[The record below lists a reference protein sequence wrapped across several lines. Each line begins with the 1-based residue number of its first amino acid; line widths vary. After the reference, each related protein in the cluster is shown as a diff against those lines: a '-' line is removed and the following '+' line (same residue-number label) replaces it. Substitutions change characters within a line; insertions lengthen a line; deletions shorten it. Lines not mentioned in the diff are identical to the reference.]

1 MKFSFRAIFLLMVV
15 FSVERTL
22 AQQQFTTIPD
32 TSLFMVDTLRP
43 LLLKLGNV
51 QFSGYLQP
59 QYQWTETKGAKGF
72 AAGDFSANANNRFSL
87 RRGRLRIDYLKLN
100 AKKLP
105 KVYFVF
111 QFDGTERGVFIRDF
125 FGRYYE
131 QKWGLISFTAGM
143 FARPFSYEVNWSSAV
158 RETPER
164 GRVTQIMM
172 PTERDLGAMIT
183 FQPKRLKSL
192 LSRVALDL
200 AVSNGQG
207 LAGPVEFDNHKDF
220 TSRLSFVRA
229 SHFEKFDMSASVGY
243 LKGGLNQAV
252 SQRYTMTG
260 NAFVLDSNPSNVGR
274 LAPREYYEADIQLR
288 FKTKWGITELRGEYW
303 MGTQTGQQGSNK
315 SPGTTGE
322 LANPVY
328 IRRFDAFICYFI
340 QPIINPKWQIV
351 VKYDWFDPNTKIGGN
366 TIGQT
371 GLNLSDTDIK
381 YQTLGFG
388 LNYYMNPN
396 LKFMAY
402 YDMIRNENTSLKGYE
417 KEMKDD
423 VMTLRVQFMF

>member
-1 MKFSFRAIFLLMVV
+1 
-15 FSVERTL
+15 
-22 AQQQFTTIPD
+22 
-32 TSLFMVDTLRP
+32 
-43 LLLKLGNV
+43 
-51 QFSGYLQP
+51 
-59 QYQWTETKGAKGF
+59 
-72 AAGDFSANANNRFSL
+72 
-87 RRGRLRIDYLKLN
+87 
-100 AKKLP
+100 
-105 KVYFVF
+105 
-111 QFDGTERGVFIRDF
+111 
-125 FGRYYE
+125 
-131 QKWGLISFTAGM
+131 
-143 FARPFSYEVNWSSAV
+143 
-158 RETPER
+158 
-164 GRVTQIMM
+164 
-172 PTERDLGAMIT
+172 
-183 FQPKRLKSL
+183 
-192 LSRVALDL
+192 
-200 AVSNGQG
+200 
-207 LAGPVEFDNHKDF
+207 
-220 TSRLSFVRA
+220 
-229 SHFEKFDMSASVGY
+229 MSASVGY